1 MQVPDGCR
9 YASLDQHLTT
19 KSSRSRMRFF
29 ASRSA
34 VGAALR
40 RAGVDTNANW
50 AFVMRLVL
58 TRVFLGAF
66 VGTASFSQAA
76 YASDLLIWTPVKVAP
91 RTYQTTIGFRLP
103 MAWEMSAGADIGLGG
118 APGGKILSGS
128 ELATFWGRAV
138 DDSRNFASKSR
149 REIALRIDTLRG
161 SGTLYL
167 SRSRNWIVS
176 KDLDMQTTRALNV
189 NYVGAQSQPA
199 SVTASQ
205 GVTMIFPWTG
215 TSISANG
222 AVTDLKGTVSSTV
235 AFNQPIAP
243 NLNFT
248 ASVVDPLALTPAGN
262 VNVNYRIKW

>member
-1 MQVPDGCR
+1 
-9 YASLDQHLTT
+9 
-19 KSSRSRMRFF
+19 
-29 ASRSA
+29 
-34 VGAALR
+34 
-40 RAGVDTNANW
+40 
-50 AFVMRLVL
+50 MRLVL
-58 TRVFLGAF
+58 TRIFLGAL
-66 VGTASFSQAA
+66 VSAVSLSRTADAG
-76 YASDLLIWTPVKVAP
+76 DLLIWTPVKVAP

-103 MAWEMSAGADIGLGG
+103 MAWEMSAGADIGLGS
-118 APGGKILSGS
+118 APGGKILSGT
-128 ELATFWGRAV
+128 ELATFWGKAV

-149 REIALRIDTLRG
+149 REVAIRLDTLRG

-167 SRSRNWIVS
+167 GRSRNWIVS
-176 KDLDMQTTRALNV
+176 KDLDLQTTRALNV
-189 NYVGAQSQPA
+189 NYVATQSQPT

-205 GVTMIFPWTG
+205 GVTLIFPWTG

-222 AVTDLKGTVSSTV
+222 AVTDLKGAVSSTL